1 MVSAG
6 TGLHSAR
13 RSAAHQCG
21 RLSTGRDYPA
31 ARATKPGYSI
41 IEDEEGPTRPRIIA
55 VNASDVEI
63 AGAFQP
69 PHTPYWLLYV
79 TPLLAAAA
87 DVEFHIDH
95 LRLQNR
101 DEARQW
107 VDLVAHL
114 YVKAAS

>member
-1 MVSAG
+1 MMASSRIRSA
-6 TGLHSAR
+6 H
-13 RSAAHQCG
+13 RSAAQNFVQG
-21 RLSTGRDYPA
+21 
-31 ARATKPGYSI
+31 GYAI
-41 IEDEEGPTRPRIIA
+41 IEDEDGPARPRISA
-55 VNASDVEI
+55 VNATDVEI

-87 DVEFHIDH
+87 DVEFRIDH
-95 LRLQNR
+95 LHLQNR
-101 DEARQW
+101 QEARQW

>member
-1 MVSAG
+1 MMASSH
-6 TGLHSAR
+6 LRSAR
-13 RSAAHQCG
+13 RSAAQNNG
-21 RLSTGRDYPA
+21 RG
-31 ARATKPGYSI
+31 GYSI
-41 IEDEEGPTRPRIIA
+41 IEDEDGPARPRVIA

-79 TPLLAAAA
+79 TPALAAAA
-87 DVEFHIDH
+87 DVEFRIDH

-101 DEARQW
+101 EEARQW